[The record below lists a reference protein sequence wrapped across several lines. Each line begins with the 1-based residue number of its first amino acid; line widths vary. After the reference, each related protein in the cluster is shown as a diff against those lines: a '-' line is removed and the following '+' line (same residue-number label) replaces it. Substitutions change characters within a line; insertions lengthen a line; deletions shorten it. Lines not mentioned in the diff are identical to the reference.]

1 MIKAIGTKGN
11 QTLVLLGLSRRNCEL
26 LLEGKPIH
34 VDVEKLVPGLRV
46 SVLLIAGE
54 TELAITKEMADTG
67 MIDGNTLTHL
77 YKPEGGADAV

>member
-11 QTLVLLGLSRRNCEL
+11 HTVVVLGLSRRNCEL

-54 TELAITKEMADTG
+54 TELAITKGLADEGLIGPDTR
-67 MIDGNTLTHL
+67 TRTF
-77 YKPEGGADAV
+77 KPEGGADVV